1 MHRLA
6 KRGLAAR
13 ILLVDDRRENLHAL
27 ESLLAGEG
35 IEIYKAASGR
45 EALELLLLHDF
56 ALALLDVQMP
66 DINGFELAEL
76 MRGSEKSRNVPILFV
91 TAGAIDQRH
100 TFRGY
105 EAGAVDFLYKPLDP
119 RIVKSK
125 AQIFLELY
133 RQKMLVKLQLEEVNK
148 AQAELQEAKE
158 IAEAASKSK
167 SAFLANMSHEIRTPL
182 GAILGFTELLRDR
195 KLTREQE
202 EKYLGIIL
210 KNGQMLGQLIDDI
223 LDLAKVE
230 AGRLAVEHLKFSLR
244 DLMGD
249 LISLLNLRA
258 SEKGLTLGLEL
269 KEGLP
274 EQIESDPLRLRQ
286 ILMNIVGNAIK
297 FTERGGVTVRVG
309 HRREAEGYR
318 IEFEVTDTGPGIAEE
333 QCARLF
339 QPFSQ
344 ADDSTT
350 RKFGGTGLGL
360 MLSRR
365 LAEALGGDVWL
376 DREAEGDG
384 ATFRISIFTREVAFE
399 KAEPAG
405 KNESEPAEDSLK
417 GCRVLIVEDSLDN
430 QALLEQFLAG
440 NGARVDFA
448 GNGRE
453 GVDKALGEDYDL
465 VLMDI
470 QMPVLDGYSATKE
483 LRRKGFSKPIVALS
497 AHAMKEDREKSF
509 SVGCD
514 EHLVKPIDPLR
525 LIRTVA
531 RFKDDFSGV

>member
-1 MHRLA
+1 MHRFSTGLIA
-6 KRGLAAR
+6 K
-13 ILLVDDRRENLHAL
+13 ILLVDDRKENLHAL
-27 ESLLAGEG
+27 ESLLAADGV
-35 IEIYKAASGR
+35 EIYKANSGR
-45 EALELLLLHDF
+45 EALELLLVHDF

-66 DINGFELAEL
+66 EINGFELAEL

-125 AQIFLELY
+125 VQIFLELY
-133 RQKMLVKLQLEEVNK
+133 RQKLMLNLQLAEVNRT
-148 AQAELQEAKE
+148 QVELKEAKE
-158 IAEAASKSK
+158 IAEAASSSK

-195 KLTREQE
+195 RLNPDQE
-202 EKYLGIIL
+202 DKYLGIIQ
-210 KNGQMLGQLIDDI
+210 KNGQVLGQLIDDI

-230 AGRLAVEHLKFSLR
+230 AGRLEVERIKFSLR
-244 DLMGD
+244 DLMND
-249 LISLLNLRA
+249 LVSLMNLRA
-258 SEKGLTLGLEL
+258 SEKGLSLKLEL
-269 KEGLP
+269 AAGLP
-274 EQIESDPLRLRQ
+274 EEIESDPLRLRQ
-286 ILMNIVGNAIK
+286 ILMNIIGNAIK
-297 FTERGGVTVRVG
+297 FTEAGGVAVKVS
-309 HRREAEGYR
+309 HESADAGYR
-318 IEFEVTDTGPGIAEE
+318 IKFEVQDTGPGIPAE
-333 QCARLF
+333 QRGRLF

-344 ADDSTT
+344 ADNSTT

-376 DREAEGDG
+376 DSSG
-384 ATFRISIFTREVAFE
+384 AGPGAMFRISILAQDASFE
-399 KAEPAG
+399 RKAPMNKTDDEMPEG
-405 KNESEPAEDSLK
+405 SLQ

-430 QALLEQFLAG
+430 QELLEQFLAG
-440 NGARVDFA
+440 NGAAVAFA
-448 GNGRE
+448 SNGRE
-453 GVDKALGEDYDL
+453 GIEKALGSEFDL

-483 LRRKGFSKPIVALS
+483 LRRQGFAKPIVALS
-497 AHAMKEDREKSF
+497 AHAMKEDREKSL

-514 EHLVKPIDPLR
+514 DHLVKPIDPVK
-525 LIRTVA
+525 LIKTVA
-531 RFKDDFSGV
+531 RFKAEVNA

>member
-1 MHRLA
+1 MHRFSA
-6 KRGLAAR
+6 GLVTK

-35 IEIYKAASGR
+35 VEIFKANSGR
-45 EALELLLLHDF
+45 EALELLLIHDF
-56 ALALLDVQMP
+56 ALAMLDVQMP
-66 DINGFELAEL
+66 EINGFELAEL

-125 AQIFLELY
+125 VQVFLELY
-133 RQKMLVKLQLEEVNK
+133 RQKMMLNLQLQEVNRT
-148 AQAELQEAKE
+148 QVELKEAKE
-158 IAEAASKSK
+158 IAEAASSSK

-195 KLTREQE
+195 RLSAEQV

-230 AGRLAVEHLKFSLR
+230 AGRLVVERLQFSLR
-244 DLMGD
+244 DLMTD

-258 SEKGLTLGLEL
+258 SDKGLGLKLEL
-269 KEGLP
+269 AADLP
-274 EQIESDPLRLRQ
+274 EFIETDPLRLRQ
-286 ILMNIVGNAIK
+286 ILINIIGNAIK
-297 FTERGGVTVRVG
+297 FTDTGEVTVKVTCEPAG
-309 HRREAEGYR
+309 AECR
-318 IEFEVTDTGPGIAEE
+318 INFAVKDTGPGISLE
-333 QCARLF
+333 QRGHLF

-344 ADDSTT
+344 ADNSTT

-376 DREAEGDG
+376 DSKPSEG
-384 ATFRISIFTREVAFE
+384 ALFRISILAREVSLDE
-399 KAEPAG
+399 SKSMQEP
-405 KNESEPAEDSLK
+405 EMELPEDSLK
-417 GCRVLIVEDSLDN
+417 GCRVLVVEDSLDN
-430 QALLEQFLAG
+430 QELLEQFLAG
-440 NGARVDFA
+440 NGASVDFA
-448 GNGRE
+448 SNGRE
-453 GVDKALGEDYDL
+453 GIEKALGADFDL

-483 LRRKGFSKPIVALS
+483 LRQQGFGKPIVALS
-497 AHAMKEDREKSF
+497 AHAMKEDREKSLA
-509 SVGCD
+509 VGCD
-514 EHLVKPIDPLR
+514 DHLVKPIDPVR
-525 LIRTVA
+525 LLKTVA
-531 RFKDDFSGV
+531 RFKAEAGA